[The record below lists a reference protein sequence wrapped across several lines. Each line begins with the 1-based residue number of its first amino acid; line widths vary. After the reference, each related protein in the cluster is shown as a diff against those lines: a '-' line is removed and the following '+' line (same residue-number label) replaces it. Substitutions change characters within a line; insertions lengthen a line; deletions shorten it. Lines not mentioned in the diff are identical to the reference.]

1 MKEELY
7 KTKEKLKTSEE
18 TSLTNFRSSE
28 RAKVEVLS
36 LSEEKE
42 QLELELRRVKR
53 DCLIQVKILQEK
65 FNESN
70 KLLAQAKE
78 DAENLKFLLE
88 EAMKKKEEAEKEA
101 QTEIGMND
109 LDCDNKKSIPS
120 VEMVSKEC

>member
-28 RAKVEVLS
+28 RAKEEVVS

-70 KLLAQAKE
+70 NLLA
-78 DAENLKFLLE
+78 
-88 EAMKKKEEAEKEA
+88 
-101 QTEIGMND
+101 
-109 LDCDNKKSIPS
+109 
-120 VEMVSKEC
+120 